1 MKIVYLHQY
10 FKTSEEGGAI
20 RSWYIASGM
29 VQAGHEVHVIT
40 SHNKTEQTTKRIN
53 GITVTYLPIAYDNA
67 FGFFKRAI
75 SFLRFIASSYSFA
88 KNIVAVDLCY
98 ATSTP
103 ITVGF
108 VALLLKRNKN
118 IPYIFE
124 VRDLWPEAPIQ
135 MGAIKNSLLKYLLF
149 KLEKTIYARAK
160 KIIALSPSMK
170 DNIVKICSNKEV
182 VVIPNMADCTFF
194 QNDEKNNV
202 LENTLVLQDKFVVS
216 YIGSA
221 GPSNNLMCLV
231 DIIAHCKKIHQI
243 DLFFIIQAAGSELQ
257 HIEHEVK
264 KINYS
269 FVKFL
274 PYSNKHAV
282 KELLNVSDAVYISFD
297 SKPILQTN
305 SPNKFFDALAAGRLV
320 IVNTEGWIKDIV
332 EKEEIGFYA
341 NPKNPTDFIEKIQAY
356 INDKTRLHASQK
368 SARRVAEDFFSVD
381 VLVGKVIETIS

>member
-135 MGAIKNSLLKYLLF
+135 MGAIKNSILKYLLF
-149 KLEKTIYARAK
+149 KLEKNIYAHAK

-170 DNIVKICSNKEV
+170 DGIAKTCVGKEV
-182 VVIPNMADCTFF
+182 IVVPNMADCTFF
-194 QNDEKNNV
+194 QNDEKNKV
-202 LENTLVLQDKFVVS
+202 LEKKLDVVDKFVVS
-216 YIGSA
+216 YIGSV
-221 GPSNNLMCLV
+221 GPSNNLMYLV
-231 DIIAHCKKIHQI
+231 DIIAHCKKIHQT

-257 HIEHEVK
+257 HIQYEVK
-264 KINYS
+264 KIDYP

-274 PYSNKHAV
+274 PYSNKQGV
-282 KELLNVSDAVYISFD
+282 KELLNASDAIYISFD

-305 SPNKFFDALAAGRLV
+305 SPNKFFDTLAAGRLV
-320 IVNTEGWIKDIV
+320 IINTEGWIKDIV
-332 EKEEIGFYA
+332 EKEGIGFYS
-341 NPKNPTDFIEKIQAY
+341 NPKSASDFIEKIQPY

-368 SARRVAEDFFSVD
+368 NARRVAEDFFSTEL
-381 VLVGKVIETIS
+381 LVAKVIETIS